1 MDRRP
6 PRPCGWIIP
15 IISTIAH
22 SSLETVSMEVHITHV
37 KEMDTLELSALDT
50 LFLNPTLSNNSTKL
64 RLSVCCIAC
73 DRVDREV
80 VLTAL
85 KDGLPILD
93 GKKRLEWK
101 YIVFY

>member
-6 PRPCGWIIP
+6 LRPCGWIIP

-22 SSLETVSMEVHITHV
+22 SSLETVSIAVHVTHV

-64 RLSVCCIAC
+64 RFSVSCIAAH
-73 DRVDREV
+73 RVNKKV
-80 VLTAL
+80 VRAAL
-85 KDGLPILD
+85 KNGLPKLD

-101 YIVFY
+101 YVILC